1 MLALSLRQIL
11 DEFLQ
16 QEDTT
21 LYTDET
27 TKFGTKLSGYHK
39 EGFGSK
45 RTKQQVFTNDT
56 RCF

>member
-1 MLALSLRQIL
+1 MLALSLKQMS

-27 TKFGTKLSGYHK
+27 AKFGTKFSGYHALNE
-39 EGFGSK
+39 EGNFW
-45 RTKQQVFTNDT
+45 V
-56 RCF
+56 

>member
-1 MLALSLRQIL
+1 MLALSLKQIL

-27 TKFGTKLSGYHK
+27 TKFGTKLSGYHASDK
-39 EGFGSK
+39 EGNFW
-45 RTKQQVFTNDT
+45 V
-56 RCF
+56 

>member
-1 MLALSLRQIL
+1 MALSLRQIS

-27 TKFGTKLSGYHK
+27 TKFETKLMGYHASDK
-39 EGFGSK
+39 DGNFWVLGL
-45 RTKQQVFTNDT
+45 
-56 RCF
+56 